1 MIIKDVDL
9 ARQILVK
16 DFDHFIDRFDST
28 LEKCYKS
35 GTLTDKIWDMGMV
48 NAKGDLWK
56 NIRSTFTPIFTSGK
70 MKAMLIFM
78 QETCDQLVNA
88 FDKYAEKNE
97 AFEVKRVLGSYS
109 MDTIASCA
117 FGVNAES
124 FTNENSK
131 FVQYASTIFT
141 QSLKDGIKFFFA
153 IVPGGLQLMRA
164 LDISV
169 MPDTETKFFYQAI
182 MSSLNHRRQHKER
195 RNDLIDLM
203 LDAIK
208 GDLEHDT
215 EDLEQFEKVSNPDL
229 SLLVQTYLLITFTLV
244 I

>member
-28 LEKCYKS
+28 FERIFKS
-35 GTLTDKIWDMGMV
+35 GTLTDKIWEMQMV
-48 NAKGDLWK
+48 NVKGDLWK

-97 AFEVKRVLGSYS
+97 AFEVKKVLGRYS

-124 FTNENSK
+124 FTNEKSK
-131 FVQYASTIFT
+131 FVEYASRIFE
-141 QSLKDGIKFFFA
+141 QNLQDGIKFFFA
-153 IVPGGLQLMRA
+153 IVPGGLQLMKA

-195 RNDLIDLM
+195 RNDLIDMM

-215 EDLEQFEKVSNPDL
+215 EELDQFEKVSSN
-229 SLLVQTYLLITFTLV
+229 YLTVTLF
-244 I
+244 IYKKN